1 MKLNDFLSEGGCSG
15 FKNNPCNRIMKNAKR
30 MARRTDLFSILKL
43 LTPVF
48 LLWSG
53 GFIEK
58 MIF

>member
-1 MKLNDFLSEGGCSG
+1 MG
-15 FKNNPCNRIMKNAKR
+15 FINNPCNRIMKNAKR
-30 MARRTDLFSILKL
+30 IARRTDLFSILKL